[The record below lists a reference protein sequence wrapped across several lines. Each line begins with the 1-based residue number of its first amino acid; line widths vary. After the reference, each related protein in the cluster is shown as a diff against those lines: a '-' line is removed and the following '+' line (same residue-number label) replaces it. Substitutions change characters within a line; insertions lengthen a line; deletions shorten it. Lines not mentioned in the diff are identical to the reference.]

1 MTFTQMRNHMMSH
14 GTASSCA
21 EAASSR
27 AQSAQ
32 ASFNTIMLILDAIIL
47 ASIIVI
53 LGLVLRAVILSVCL
67 ILAVLVVL
75 VCVKQ
80 QNMVKSVPTA

>member
-1 MTFTQMRNHMMSH
+1 MFNTSRFQNTMS
-14 GTASSCA
+14 ASAACA
-21 EAASSR
+21 EASFSCASS
-27 AQSAQ
+27 SANNI
-32 ASFNTIMLILDAIIL
+32 ALILDAVIL

>member
-1 MTFTQMRNHMMSH
+1 MFSTSRFQNTMSASAACAE
-14 GTASSCA
+14 ASSCC
-21 EAASSR
+21 ASS
-27 AQSAQ
+27 AANNS
-32 ASFNTIMLILDAIIL
+32 TLILDAIIL
-47 ASIIVI
+47 ASMSGI